1 MSVKSLIKQVLTEK
15 ENKRYG
21 RLLAGRKVTYGAW
34 LAEQEKKWSETS
46 CLGNGGSKRPE
57 SSDSRDRGG
66 RQAGLSGPAPA
77 EFVLICAGEGKPAP
91 YAERNIMK
99 YFLENPEVQ
108 VVYGDEDV
116 LTQKGEYK
124 TPWFKPDWSPDLLD
138 SCLYFGSL
146 VAVRRELWEKI
157 NKLWREAYP
166 AEWQRLFESAKSF
179 DTAAE
184 AYLAADFE
192 VYEKWLHSL
201 VDGAYEKGSRMVGH
215 IPQILFHGWDSKQQA
230 RFLEA
235 TPALRERR
243 RRLLE
248 DFYAVNA
255 HGGSGCAPLV
265 SVVIPSKDQPELLRQ
280 CVACVGRAG
289 ADIPCEI
296 IIVDN
301 GSNAEN
307 KAKIEAMV
315 REENGV
321 KRNGMDMTV
330 RYVYCPMEFNFSRM
344 CNLGAEN
351 ANGKLLL
358 FLNDDVSLDRP
369 GSIAEMAAR
378 AMRAYTGAV
387 GLKLLYP
394 GSERIQHAGITNLP
408 MGPVHKLQFQTDD
421 RPYYGRSNHSS
432 RNFIAVTAACLMVE
446 REKLREA
453 GGFSEE
459 LRVAFNDVDFCF
471 RLHELGYYNV
481 CLNDLYAYHH
491 ESLSRGADESPEKL
505 ARLLRERDR
514 LYARHPGLEGKD
526 PYYSVYLNRD
536 GLDTLIRPAYE
547 TAGNEVQEVKT
558 PFKRLSAD
566 DCRQDECL
574 LVRVE
579 DCRDR
584 RIIGYGV
591 VLGDNNACYEKKILL
606 GRASEAET
614 AGYAD
619 DGRKTLAEAAGYA
632 GDGRRTLMPEE
643 GQAIYGALLRGQYR
657 PDLEENLS
665 DQTNVALSGFDVKLG
680 EGTVSSGRYRIGMLA
695 RNRVTGLKLINW
707 SNRYVEL

>member
-1 MSVKSLIKQVLTEK
+1 MSIKNLVKQVLTEK
-15 ENKRYG
+15 ENRSYS
-21 RLLAGRKVTYGAW
+21 RLLADRKVTYGAW
-34 LAEQEKKWSETS
+34 LAEQEEKWSETS
-46 CLGNGGSKRPE
+46 CLENGGSKRPE
-57 SSDSRDRGG
+57 SSDGRDRGG
-66 RQAGLSGPAPA
+66 RQAGLSGSAPA

-99 YFLENPEVQ
+99 YFSENPEVQ

-138 SCLYFGSL
+138 SCLYFGGL

-157 NKLWREAYP
+157 KQLWCKAYP
-166 AEWQRLFESAKSF
+166 AEWQRLFDRDRRRDSAIE
-179 DTAAE
+179 T
-184 AYLAADFE
+184 YVAADLGI
-192 VYEKWLHSL
+192 YEKWLYSL
-201 VDGAYEKGSRMVGH
+201 VGGAYEKGSRMVGH
-215 IPQILFHGWDSKQQA
+215 IPQILFHGSDSEQQV
-230 RFLEA
+230 RFQKES
-235 TPALRERR
+235 PALRERR
-243 RRLLE
+243 RKLLA
-248 DFYAVNA
+248 DFLEKNA
-255 HGGSGCAPLV
+255 DDGSGCEPLV

-280 CVACVGRAG
+280 CVECVGTAG

-296 IIVDN
+296 VIVDN
-301 GSNAEN
+301 GSNAGN

-315 REENGV
+315 REESSV
-321 KRNGMDMTV
+321 KRNGREMPV
-330 RYVYCPMEFNFSRM
+330 RYVYRPMEFNFSRM
-344 CNLGAEN
+344 CNLGAEKT
-351 ANGKLLL
+351 NGKLLL
-358 FLNDDVSLDRP
+358 FLNDDVSLEEP
-369 GSIAEMAAR
+369 GSVAEMAAR
-378 AMRAYTGAV
+378 AVRAYTGAV

-394 GSERIQHAGITNLP
+394 GSGRIQHAGITNLP

-421 RPYYGRSNHSS
+421 KPYYGKTNNST
-432 RNFIAVTAACLMVE
+432 RNFMAVTAACLMVE
-446 REKLREA
+446 RKKFREV

-481 CLNDLYAYHH
+481 CLNDLHAWHH
-491 ESLSRGADESPEKL
+491 ESLSRGTDESPEKL
-505 ARLLRERDR
+505 ARLLRERDK
-514 LYARHPGLEGKD
+514 LYARHPRLEGKD

-547 TAGNEVQEVKT
+547 TAGNEMQKAEI
-558 PFKRLSAD
+558 PFKRLQTD

-579 DCRDR
+579 DCRKR
-584 RIIGYGV
+584 RVIGYGV
-591 VLGDNNACYEKKILL
+591 VLGDNNACYEKMILL
-606 GRASEAET
+606 GRVPEAEA

-657 PDLEENLS
+657 PDLEENLP
-665 DQTNVALSGFDVKLG
+665 DQTNVALSGFDVELG
-680 EGTVSSGRYRIGMLA
+680 EGIVSAGRYRIGMLA